1 MMNRSFQS
9 RDLKNIA
16 SANHLSDFNI
26 ELPPIRAPARSGK
39 KRGEKFILLKSKL
52 LEQKRIT
59 KWTTQNHR
67 KKKKRFNS
75 RIKNLIILFKRLNLI
90 RNINKR

>member
-9 RDLKNIA
+9 RDLKNFD
-16 SANHLSDFNI
+16 SANDFSGFNT

-39 KRGEKFILLKSKL
+39 KRGENFVSLKSKHL
-52 LEQKRIT
+52 QLQRIM
-59 KWTTQNHR
+59 KWTTQNLW

-75 RIKNLIILFKRLNLI
+75 KI
-90 RNINKR
+90 